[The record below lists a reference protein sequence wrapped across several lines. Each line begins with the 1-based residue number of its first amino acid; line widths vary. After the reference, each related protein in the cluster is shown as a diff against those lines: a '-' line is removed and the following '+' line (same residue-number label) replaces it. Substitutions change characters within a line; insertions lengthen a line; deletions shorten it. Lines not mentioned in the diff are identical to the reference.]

1 MKKLSVSLKESRF
14 VDLINKKFTGEIRK
28 EDKIGNLKELK
39 PVDIET
45 SILWADVDLN

>member
-28 EDKIGNLKELK
+28 EDKIGNLKVMVITTYSHLMK
-39 PVDIET
+39 
-45 SILWADVDLN
+45 